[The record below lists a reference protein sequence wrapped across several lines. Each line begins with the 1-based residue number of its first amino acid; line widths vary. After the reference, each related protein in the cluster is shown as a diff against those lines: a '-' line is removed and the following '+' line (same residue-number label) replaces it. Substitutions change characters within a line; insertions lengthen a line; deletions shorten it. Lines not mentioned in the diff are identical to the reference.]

1 MIVYTYDFIINFGKW
16 DFIHMLLFYII
27 GVLVGM
33 LIPIQTSVNSRLSLY
48 TKSPF
53 YTSFISF
60 SVGTIC
66 LIVLNIFI
74 NPDVFSLHFFSNQT
88 FDYTWFVGGL
98 LGVGYLT
105 GNLLLLPKLGAT
117 LTVIATVAG
126 QIIMGVIID
135 TFGLFGATIH
145 DFNLIKAIGVLL
157 LIIGIVT
164 MNQFNKNNLL
174 LTDQKYLLF
183 WLLLGFIFG
192 FFPPIQTTINSA
204 LASHTHSPAFASLV
218 SFTIGSITLLILT
231 AIFNRSLKLKTS
243 HLKFGKLKPIYFTGG
258 ILGMAFVTANIIL
271 MPHMGVALTT
281 LIGMFGQILMG
292 ILIDHFGLF
301 GSPKIAMTSRKTIG
315 LLCILTGII
324 LLRLF

>member
-1 MIVYTYDFIINFGKW
+1 
-16 DFIHMLLFYII
+16 MLLFYII

-66 LIVLNIFI
+66 LIILNIII
-74 NPDVFSLHFFSNQT
+74 NPEVFTIHFYNNQS
-88 FDYTWFVGGL
+88 FNYTWVVGGL
-98 LGVGYLT
+98 FGVSFLT

-135 TFGLFGATIH
+135 TFGLFGATVH

-157 LIIGIVT
+157 LIVGIVI

-218 SFTIGSITLLILT
+218 SFTIGSIALLILT

-271 MPHMGVALTT
+271 MPHMGAALTT

-301 GSPKIAMTSRKTIG
+301 SSPKIAMTSRKTIG

>member
-1 MIVYTYDFIINFGKW
+1 
-16 DFIHMLLFYII
+16 MLLFYII

-66 LIVLNIFI
+66 LIILNIII
-74 NPDVFSLHFFSNQT
+74 NPEVFTIHFYNNQS
-88 FDYTWFVGGL
+88 FNYTWVVGGL
-98 LGVGYLT
+98 LGVSFLT

-135 TFGLFGATIH
+135 TFGLFGATVH

-157 LIIGIVT
+157 LIVGIVI

-174 LTDQKYLLF
+174 LTPSKVF
-183 WLLLGFIFG
+183 
-192 FFPPIQTTINSA
+192 TV
-204 LASHTHSPAFASLV
+204 LASL
-218 SFTIGSITLLILT
+218 
-231 AIFNRSLKLKTS
+231 R
-243 HLKFGKLKPIYFTGG
+243 IYFWFLSTYS
-258 ILGMAFVTANIIL
+258 N
-271 MPHMGVALTT
+271 
-281 LIGMFGQILMG
+281 
-292 ILIDHFGLF
+292 DN
-301 GSPKIAMTSRKTIG
+301 
-315 LLCILTGII
+315 
-324 LLRLF
+324 

>member
-1 MIVYTYDFIINFGKW
+1 
-16 DFIHMLLFYII
+16 MLILYFI
-27 GVLVGM
+27 GVIVGM
-33 LIPIQTSVNSRLSLY
+33 FIPIQTSVNSRLSLY

-88 FDYTWFVGGL
+88 FNYTWFVGGL

-135 TFGLFGATIH
+135 TFGLFGATVH
-145 DFNLIKAIGVLL
+145 EFNLIKAIGVLL
-157 LIIGIVT
+157 LIVGIIT
-164 MNQFNKNNLL
+164 MNQINKCNLL
-174 LTDQKYLLF
+174 LTNQKHLIF
-183 WLLLGFIFG
+183 WLLLGFTFG
-192 FFPPIQTTINSA
+192 FFPSIQTTINSL

-243 HLKFGKLKPIYFTGG
+243 HLKFGKLKPIYFTVG
-258 ILGMAFVTANIIL
+258 ILGMAFVTSNIIL
-271 MPHMGVALTT
+271 MPHLGAALTT

-292 ILIDHFGLF
+292 ILIDHFALF

-324 LLRLF
+324 FLRLF

>member
-1 MIVYTYDFIINFGKW
+1 
-16 DFIHMLLFYII
+16 MLILYFI
-27 GVLVGM
+27 GVIVGM
-33 LIPIQTSVNSRLSLY
+33 FIPIQTSVNSRLSLY

-88 FDYTWFVGGL
+88 FNYTWFIGGL

-135 TFGLFGATIH
+135 TFGLFGATVH
-145 DFNLIKAIGVLL
+145 EFNLIKAIGVLL
-157 LIIGIVT
+157 LIVGIIT
-164 MNQFNKNNLL
+164 MNQINKCNLL
-174 LTDQKYLLF
+174 LTNQKHLIF
-183 WLLLGFIFG
+183 WLLLGFTFG
-192 FFPPIQTTINSA
+192 FFPPIQTTINSL

-258 ILGMAFVTANIIL
+258 ILGMAFVTSNIIL
-271 MPHMGVALTT
+271 MPHLGAALTT

-292 ILIDHFGLF
+292 ILIDHFALF

>member
-1 MIVYTYDFIINFGKW
+1 
-16 DFIHMLLFYII
+16 MLILYFI
-27 GVLVGM
+27 GVIVGM
-33 LIPIQTSVNSRLSLY
+33 FIPIQTSVNSRLSLY

-88 FDYTWFVGGL
+88 FNYTWFVGGL

-135 TFGLFGATIH
+135 TFGLFGATVPE
-145 DFNLIKAIGVLL
+145 FNLIKAIGVLL
-157 LIIGIVT
+157 LIVGIIT
-164 MNQFNKNNLL
+164 MNQINKCNLL
-174 LTDQKYLLF
+174 LTNQKHLIF
-183 WLLLGFIFG
+183 WLLLGFTFG
-192 FFPPIQTTINSA
+192 FFPPIQTTINSL

-258 ILGMAFVTANIIL
+258 ILGMAFVTSNIIL
-271 MPHMGVALTT
+271 MPHLGAALTT

-292 ILIDHFGLF
+292 ILIDHFALF

-324 LLRLF
+324 FLRLFKFNI

>member
-1 MIVYTYDFIINFGKW
+1 
-16 DFIHMLLFYII
+16 MLLFYII

-117 LTVIATVAG
+117 LTVIATV
-126 QIIMGVIID
+126 
-135 TFGLFGATIH
+135 H

-157 LIIGIVT
+157 LIVGIIP

-183 WLLLGFIFG
+183 CLLL
-192 FFPPIQTTINSA
+192 
-204 LASHTHSPAFASLV
+204 
-218 SFTIGSITLLILT
+218 
-231 AIFNRSLKLKTS
+231 
-243 HLKFGKLKPIYFTGG
+243 
-258 ILGMAFVTANIIL
+258 
-271 MPHMGVALTT
+271 
-281 LIGMFGQILMG
+281 
-292 ILIDHFGLF
+292 
-301 GSPKIAMTSRKTIG
+301 
-315 LLCILTGII
+315 
-324 LLRLF
+324 

>member
-1 MIVYTYDFIINFGKW
+1 
-16 DFIHMLLFYII
+16 MLLFYII

-88 FDYTWFVGGL
+88 FNYTWFVGGL

-145 DFNLIKAIGVLL
+145 DFNLML
-157 LIIGIVT
+157 
-164 MNQFNKNNLL
+164 QF
-174 LTDQKYLLF
+174 
-183 WLLLGFIFG
+183 
-192 FFPPIQTTINSA
+192 
-204 LASHTHSPAFASLV
+204 
-218 SFTIGSITLLILT
+218 
-231 AIFNRSLKLKTS
+231 
-243 HLKFGKLKPIYFTGG
+243 
-258 ILGMAFVTANIIL
+258 M
-271 MPHMGVALTT
+271 
-281 LIGMFGQILMG
+281 
-292 ILIDHFGLF
+292 ILI
-301 GSPKIAMTSRKTIG
+301 
-315 LLCILTGII
+315 
-324 LLRLF
+324 

>member
-1 MIVYTYDFIINFGKW
+1 
-16 DFIHMLLFYII
+16 MLILYFI
-27 GVLVGM
+27 GVIVGM
-33 LIPIQTSVNSRLSLY
+33 FIPIQTSVNSRLSLY

-88 FDYTWFVGGL
+88 FNYTWFVGGL

-135 TFGLFGATIH
+135 TFGLFGATVH
-145 DFNLIKAIGVLL
+145 EFNLIKAIGVLL
-157 LIIGIVT
+157 LIVGIIT
-164 MNQFNKNNLL
+164 MNQINKCNLL
-174 LTDQKYLLF
+174 LTNQKHLIF
-183 WLLLGFIFG
+183 WLLLGFTFG
-192 FFPPIQTTINSA
+192 FFPSIQTTINSL

-258 ILGMAFVTANIIL
+258 ILGMAFVTSNIIL
-271 MPHMGVALTT
+271 MPHLGAALTT

-292 ILIDHFGLF
+292 ILIDHFALF

-324 LLRLF
+324 FLRLF

>member
-1 MIVYTYDFIINFGKW
+1 
-16 DFIHMLLFYII
+16 MLLFYII

-88 FDYTWFVGGL
+88 SNYTWFVGGL

-157 LIIGIVT
+157 LIIGIVI

-192 FFPPIQTTINSA
+192 FFPPIQTTINSL

-258 ILGMAFVTANIIL
+258 ILGMAFVTSNIIL
-271 MPHMGVALTT
+271 MPHLGAALTT

-292 ILIDHFGLF
+292 ILIDHFALF

-324 LLRLF
+324 FLRLF

>member
-1 MIVYTYDFIINFGKW
+1 
-16 DFIHMLLFYII
+16 
-27 GVLVGM
+27 
-33 LIPIQTSVNSRLSLY
+33 
-48 TKSPF
+48 
-53 YTSFISF
+53 
-60 SVGTIC
+60 
-66 LIVLNIFI
+66 
-74 NPDVFSLHFFSNQT
+74 FSNQT
-88 FDYTWFVGGL
+88 FNYTWFVGGL

-157 LIIGIVT
+157 LIVGIIT
-164 MNQFNKNNLL
+164 MNQINKCNLL
-174 LTDQKYLLF
+174 LTNQKHLIF
-183 WLLLGFIFG
+183 WLLLGFTFG
-192 FFPPIQTTINSA
+192 FFPPIQTTINSL

-271 MPHMGVALTT
+271 MPHMGAALTT

>member
-1 MIVYTYDFIINFGKW
+1 
-16 DFIHMLLFYII
+16 MLLFYII

-33 LIPIQTSVNSRLSLY
+33 FIPIQTSVNSRLSLY

-74 NPDVFSLHFFSNQT
+74 NP
-88 FDYTWFVGGL
+88 GGL

-135 TFGLFGATIH
+135 TFGLFGATVH
-145 DFNLIKAIGVLL
+145 EFNLIKAIGVLL
-157 LIIGIVT
+157 LIIGIVI

-271 MPHMGVALTT
+271 MPHMGAALTT

-292 ILIDHFGLF
+292 ILIDYFGLF

>member
-1 MIVYTYDFIINFGKW
+1 
-16 DFIHMLLFYII
+16 MLLFYII

-66 LIVLNIFI
+66 LIILNIII
-74 NPDVFSLHFFSNQT
+74 NPEVFTIHFYNNQS
-88 FDYTWFVGGL
+88 FNYTWVVGGL
-98 LGVGYLT
+98 LGVSFLT

-145 DFNLIKAIGVLL
+145 DFNLIKAIGILL
-157 LIIGIVT
+157 LIVGIVI

-231 AIFNRSLKLKTS
+231 AIFNSSLKLKTS

-271 MPHMGVALTT
+271 MPHMGAALTT

>member
-1 MIVYTYDFIINFGKW
+1 
-16 DFIHMLLFYII
+16 MLLFYII

-88 FDYTWFVGGL
+88 FNYTWFVGGL

-157 LIIGIVT
+157 LIIGIVI

-192 FFPPIQTTINSA
+192 FFPPIQTTINSL

-258 ILGMAFVTANIIL
+258 ILGMAFVTSNIIL
-271 MPHMGVALTT
+271 MPHLGAALTT

-292 ILIDHFGLF
+292 ILIDHFALF
-301 GSPKIAMTSRKTIG
+301 GSPKIDMTSRKTIG

-324 LLRLF
+324 FLRLF

>member
-1 MIVYTYDFIINFGKW
+1 
-16 DFIHMLLFYII
+16 MLIFYFI
-27 GVLVGM
+27 GVIVGM
-33 LIPIQTSVNSRLSLY
+33 FIPIQTSVNSRLSLY

-74 NPDVFSLHFFSNQT
+74 NPDVFSLQFFSNQT
-88 FDYTWFVGGL
+88 FNYTWFVGGL

-135 TFGLFGATIH
+135 TFGLFGATVH
-145 DFNLIKAIGVLL
+145 EFNLIKAIGVLL
-157 LIIGIVT
+157 LIVGIIT
-164 MNQFNKNNLL
+164 MNQINKCNLL
-174 LTDQKYLLF
+174 LTNQKHLIF
-183 WLLLGFIFG
+183 WLLLGFTFG
-192 FFPPIQTTINSA
+192 FFPPIQTTINSL
-204 LASHTHSPAFASLV
+204 LASHTHSPAFV

-271 MPHMGVALTT
+271 MPHMGAALTT

>member
-1 MIVYTYDFIINFGKW
+1 
-16 DFIHMLLFYII
+16 MLIFYFI
-27 GVLVGM
+27 GVIVGM
-33 LIPIQTSVNSRLSLY
+33 FIPIQTSVNTRLSLY

-88 FDYTWFVGGL
+88 FNYTWFVGGL

-135 TFGLFGATIH
+135 TFGLFGATVH
-145 DFNLIKAIGVLL
+145 EFNLIKAIGVLL
-157 LIIGIVT
+157 LIVGIIT
-164 MNQFNKNNLL
+164 MNQINKCNLL
-174 LTDQKYLLF
+174 LTNQKHLIF
-183 WLLLGFIFG
+183 WLLLGFTFG
-192 FFPPIQTTINSA
+192 FFPPIQTTINSL

-258 ILGMAFVTANIIL
+258 ILGMAFVTSNIIL
-271 MPHMGVALTT
+271 MPHLGAALTT

-292 ILIDHFGLF
+292 ILIDHFALF

-324 LLRLF
+324 FLRLF

>member
-1 MIVYTYDFIINFGKW
+1 
-16 DFIHMLLFYII
+16 MLLFYII

-66 LIVLNIFI
+66 LIILNIII
-74 NPDVFSLHFFSNQT
+74 NPEVFTIHFYNNQS
-88 FDYTWFVGGL
+88 FNYTWVVG
-98 LGVGYLT
+98 
-105 GNLLLLPKLGAT
+105 GAT

-157 LIIGIVT
+157 LIVGIVI

-271 MPHMGVALTT
+271 MPHMGAALTT

>member
-1 MIVYTYDFIINFGKW
+1 
-16 DFIHMLLFYII
+16 MLILYFI
-27 GVLVGM
+27 GVIVGM
-33 LIPIQTSVNSRLSLY
+33 FIPIQTSVNSRLSLY

-88 FDYTWFVGGL
+88 FNYTWFVGGL

-135 TFGLFGATIH
+135 TFGLFGATVH
-145 DFNLIKAIGVLL
+145 EFNLIKAIGVLL
-157 LIIGIVT
+157 LIVGIIT
-164 MNQFNKNNLL
+164 MNQINKCNLL
-174 LTDQKYLLF
+174 LTNQKHLIF
-183 WLLLGFIFG
+183 WLLLGFTFG
-192 FFPPIQTTINSA
+192 FFPPIQTTINSL

-258 ILGMAFVTANIIL
+258 ILGMAFVTSNIIL
-271 MPHMGVALTT
+271 MPHLGAALTT

-292 ILIDHFGLF
+292 ILIDHFALF

-324 LLRLF
+324 FLRLF

>member
-1 MIVYTYDFIINFGKW
+1 
-16 DFIHMLLFYII
+16 MLLFYII

-88 FDYTWFVGGL
+88 FNYTWFVGGL

-135 TFGLFGATIH
+135 TFG
-145 DFNLIKAIGVLL
+145 
-157 LIIGIVT
+157 
-164 MNQFNKNNLL
+164 
-174 LTDQKYLLF
+174 
-183 WLLLGFIFG
+183 
-192 FFPPIQTTINSA
+192 
-204 LASHTHSPAFASLV
+204 
-218 SFTIGSITLLILT
+218 
-231 AIFNRSLKLKTS
+231 
-243 HLKFGKLKPIYFTGG
+243 
-258 ILGMAFVTANIIL
+258 
-271 MPHMGVALTT
+271 
-281 LIGMFGQILMG
+281 
-292 ILIDHFGLF
+292 
-301 GSPKIAMTSRKTIG
+301 
-315 LLCILTGII
+315 
-324 LLRLF
+324 

>member
-1 MIVYTYDFIINFGKW
+1 
-16 DFIHMLLFYII
+16 MLLFYII

-53 YTSFISF
+53 YTSLISF

-66 LIVLNIFI
+66 LIILNIII
-74 NPDVFSLHFFSNQT
+74 NPEVFTIHFYNNQS
-88 FDYTWFVGGL
+88 FNNTWIVGGL
-98 LGVGYLT
+98 LGVSFLT

-157 LIIGIVT
+157 LIIGIVI

-231 AIFNRSLKLKTS
+231 AIFNRSLKLNTY

-271 MPHMGVALTT
+271 MPHMGAALTT

>member
-1 MIVYTYDFIINFGKW
+1 
-16 DFIHMLLFYII
+16 MLLFYII

-66 LIVLNIFI
+66 LIILNIII
-74 NPDVFSLHFFSNQT
+74 NPEVFTIHFYNKQSFN
-88 FDYTWFVGGL
+88 YTWVVGGL
-98 LGVGYLT
+98 LGVSFLT

-135 TFGLFGATIH
+135 TFGLFGATVH

-157 LIIGIVT
+157 LIVGIVI

-218 SFTIGSITLLILT
+218 SFTIGSIALLILT

-271 MPHMGVALTT
+271 MPHMGAALTT

-301 GSPKIAMTSRKTIG
+301 SSPKIAMTSRKTIG

>member
-1 MIVYTYDFIINFGKW
+1 
-16 DFIHMLLFYII
+16 MLLFYII

-88 FDYTWFVGGL
+88 FNYTWFVGGL

-105 GNLLLLPKLGAT
+105 GNLLLLPK
-117 LTVIATVAG
+117 VIATVAG

-157 LIIGIVT
+157 LIIGIVI

-192 FFPPIQTTINSA
+192 FFPPIQTTINSL

-258 ILGMAFVTANIIL
+258 ILGMAFVTSNIIL
-271 MPHMGVALTT
+271 MPHLGAALTT

-292 ILIDHFGLF
+292 ILIDHFTLF

-324 LLRLF
+324 FLRLF

>member
-1 MIVYTYDFIINFGKW
+1 M
-16 DFIHMLLFYII
+16 
-27 GVLVGM
+27 
-33 LIPIQTSVNSRLSLY
+33 
-48 TKSPF
+48 
-53 YTSFISF
+53 
-60 SVGTIC
+60 
-66 LIVLNIFI
+66 
-74 NPDVFSLHFFSNQT
+74 
-88 FDYTWFVGGL
+88 
-98 LGVGYLT
+98 LGVSFLT

-157 LIIGIVT
+157 LVVRIIVI

-231 AIFNRSLKLKTS
+231 AIFNRSLKLNTY

-271 MPHMGVALTT
+271 MPHMGAALTT

>member
-1 MIVYTYDFIINFGKW
+1 
-16 DFIHMLLFYII
+16 MLLFYII
-27 GVLVGM
+27 GVIVGM
-33 LIPIQTSVNSRLSLY
+33 FIPIQTSVNSRLSLY

-88 FDYTWFVGGL
+88 FNYTWFVGGL
-98 LGVGYLT
+98 LDVGYLT

-157 LIIGIVT
+157 LIVGIIT
-164 MNQFNKNNLL
+164 MNQINKCNLL
-174 LTDQKYLLF
+174 LTNQKHLIF
-183 WLLLGFIFG
+183 WLLLGFTFG
-192 FFPPIQTTINSA
+192 FFPPIQTTINSL

-271 MPHMGVALTT
+271 MPHMGAALTT

-301 GSPKIAMTSRKTIG
+301 VSPKIAMTSRKTIG

>member
-1 MIVYTYDFIINFGKW
+1 
-16 DFIHMLLFYII
+16 MLLFYII

-88 FDYTWFVGGL
+88 FNYTWFVGGL

-145 DFNLIKAIGVLL
+145 DFN
-157 LIIGIVT
+157 
-164 MNQFNKNNLL
+164 
-174 LTDQKYLLF
+174 
-183 WLLLGFIFG
+183 WWC
-192 FFPPIQTTINSA
+192 
-204 LASHTHSPAFASLV
+204 
-218 SFTIGSITLLILT
+218 
-231 AIFNRSLKLKTS
+231 KL
-243 HLKFGKLKPIYFTGG
+243 
-258 ILGMAFVTANIIL
+258 
-271 MPHMGVALTT
+271 
-281 LIGMFGQILMG
+281 
-292 ILIDHFGLF
+292 
-301 GSPKIAMTSRKTIG
+301 
-315 LLCILTGII
+315 
-324 LLRLF
+324 

>member
-1 MIVYTYDFIINFGKW
+1 
-16 DFIHMLLFYII
+16 MLLFYII

-66 LIVLNIFI
+66 LIILNIII
-74 NPDVFSLHFFSNQT
+74 NPEVFTIHFYNNQS
-88 FDYTWFVGGL
+88 FNYTCVVGGL
-98 LGVGYLT
+98 LGVSFLT

-135 TFGLFGATIH
+135 TFGLFGATVH

-157 LIIGIVT
+157 LIVGIVI

-218 SFTIGSITLLILT
+218 SFTIGSIALLILT

-271 MPHMGVALTT
+271 MPHMGAALTT

-301 GSPKIAMTSRKTIG
+301 SSPKIAMTSRKTIG

>member
-1 MIVYTYDFIINFGKW
+1 
-16 DFIHMLLFYII
+16 MLLFYII

-66 LIVLNIFI
+66 LIILNIII
-74 NPDVFSLHFFSNQT
+74 NPEVFTIHFYNNQS
-88 FDYTWFVGGL
+88 FNYTWVVAGL
-98 LGVGYLT
+98 LGVSFLT

-157 LIIGIVT
+157 LIVGIVI

-271 MPHMGVALTT
+271 MPHMGAALTT

-301 GSPKIAMTSRKTIG
+301 SSPKIAMTSRKTIG

>member
-1 MIVYTYDFIINFGKW
+1 
-16 DFIHMLLFYII
+16 MLLFYII

-117 LTVIATVAG
+117 VAG

-157 LIIGIVT
+157 LIIGIVI

-174 LTDQKYLLF
+174 LTDQRYLLF

-271 MPHMGVALTT
+271 MPHMGAALTT